1 MNLLKTTGFTLLAY
15 ALCTQSAFAIAETEN
30 NDDFTSRN
38 ILAPGIL
45 SVEGQLAPGVDLS
58 SLQPNFSF
66 QTALTP
72 DQVISQT
79 ITGQVVSTPF
89 FAAIDNS
96 TSGVDTILG
105 VFDQTNTLI
114 SLNDDGSPLGNGL
127 ASAIG
132 GQVNNDGT
140 IKLQVTGFPN
150 ETFSTEPGSHSES
163 GAFDLNVYLGI
174 GSLADLGYGDV
185 DYFSFTGLTPDTA
198 YKAEITS
205 AEFDTTLGLFDANG
219 NLILSD
225 DDGGLGS
232 LSSLTTMVDSTG
244 TINLAVSGFGDF
256 EFLFGSHIQSGQY
269 QLTLTAVPLPASV
282 WFLGSGLAALLG
294 LSKRKRRQP

>member
-1 MNLLKTTGFTLLAY
+1 MYLLKTTGFTLLAY

-30 NDDFTSRN
+30 NNDFTSRN

-45 SVEGQLAPGVDLS
+45 SVEGQLGPGVDLS

-66 QTALTP
+66 QTTLDP
-72 DQVISQT
+72 DQVISQA

-89 FAAIDNS
+89 LAAIDNS
-96 TSGVDTILG
+96 ASGVDTILG

-114 SLNDDGSPLGNGL
+114 ALNDDGSPLGDGF

-150 ETFSTEPGSHSES
+150 DTFSTATDSHSES

-174 GSLADLGYGDV
+174 GSLADIGYGDV
-185 DYFSFTGLTPDTA
+185 DYFGFTGLTPDTA
-198 YKAEITS
+198 YKAEITN
-205 AEFDTTLGLFDANG
+205 AEFDTTLGLFDASG

-225 DDGGLGS
+225 DDGGIGS

-269 QLTLTAVPLPASV
+269 QLTLTAVPLPATV

-294 LSKRKRRQP
+294 LSNRKRRQP